1 MLIIGNSPVQGHPS
15 RCVKHRQKFIL
26 FFNSPV
32 ILRKRKKKKRGN
44 EFQKTKQLLHFKK
57 QNARQS
63 ELFIFWNAQSF
74 LEDRFHFITC
84 PPETTKW
91 KNSAWGALGGDKVPM
106 QRLRTW
112 QQDMIPFLKTEN
124 GAMSRSS
131 VHIPCLGLIH
141 SILESVPFCRL
152 R

>member
-1 MLIIGNSPVQGHPS
+1 MN
-15 RCVKHRQKFIL
+15 
-26 FFNSPV
+26 
-32 ILRKRKKKKRGN
+32 
-44 EFQKTKQLLHFKK
+44 FKK
-57 QNARQS
+57 QNSCYISKSQMPNGVS
-63 ELFIFWNAQSF
+63 FSF

-112 QQDMIPFLKTEN
+112 QQDIIPFLKTEN

-141 SILESVPFCRL
+141 SVLESAPFCRL